1 MQIAT
6 ACIRRPVMTT
16 LVMLSFVMVGFF
28 GYRQLPVAALPRVDF
43 PTISVSAQLPGASPE
58 TMASSVASVLERQFS
73 TIAGITSMTS
83 TSTQGNSSIVL
94 QFDLGRDIDGAALDV
109 QSALSIAQRRL
120 PDEMTTPPSYRKVN
134 PADSPILFLA
144 LSSESVPLST
154 VDEYAETLIA
164 QQISML
170 PGVAQV
176 QVYGAQKYAVRVQ
189 ADLHA
194 LAARGLTLGD
204 LQTAIANANSN
215 SPVGNLDGPSRNYTL
230 QATGPMRK
238 AVDFM
243 PVVVTYA
250 GGNPVRIEDVATVID
265 SVENSKVASWF
276 QGRRAI
282 ILAVQRQPD
291 ANTVEVVDK
300 IRATLPVLRAGVP
313 PSVAIDV
320 LNDKSVS
327 IRDSVRDVQYTLM
340 MAIALVVLVI
350 FIFLRSATAT
360 LIPALALP
368 VSLIGTFG
376 GMYLFGFSIDN
387 LSLLAITLSVGFVVD
402 DAIVMLENIV
412 RHVEAGM
419 RPFEAALKGAQE
431 IGFTIVSMTISL
443 CAVFIPVLFMG
454 GVVGRVFHEFG
465 VTISMTILI
474 SGIVSLTLTPMLCSR
489 LLRPIQHGQKHGR
502 FFRASEAV
510 FEAAHRGYG
519 RTLRKVVARPGLW
532 MIVTVLTIAATL
544 YLYRI
549 IPKGFFPIEDTGLI
563 FASTEGPQDVSF
575 DAMVARQKAIAD
587 IVQRDPYVDYVM
599 STVGAGGLSNTTNS
613 GRMFIALKPR
623 DQRDLSSNEV
633 IQRLRREVGRVPGI
647 NAFFQNVQNLNI
659 GGRPSKSQYQYTIQG
674 PDFAEVERYA
684 PILERKIAAISG
696 AQDVTSD
703 LQMQARHLIVDIDRE
718 RASELGIDVEGVR
731 SLLYSAFGT
740 RQVSTIYT
748 SNNDYEVILEAA
760 PRYQSSPAALDQLH
774 VRTAS
779 GSTVPLDT
787 IAQYPAGG
795 GAAGGQSPG
804 PDAGRHHLLQSGAGG
819 GARHRRRRNRQGGA
833 GDRPAERR
841 RHRLPGGGP
850 GLPGVPEGPGAAA
863 PGGGSGH
870 LRRAR
875 HPLRELHP
883 PDHDLVGPAFRRH
896 RRPAHPD
903 ADRQRLE
910 RHRDDRHRH
919 AGRHRE
925 EECDHDDRL
934 RPRAAAR
941 RGPAGG
947 AGDRRGVPGP
957 VPAHHDDDDGG
968 HPRNAA
974 HRHRGR
980 CRLGAASP
988 AGPRRGRR
996 APALPAPDALHH
1008 ARRLCLPRPPGRPP
1022 AASSGRAAGGGPGDA
1037 GRVGTAPGSANRRAI
1052 ASVFHAAPL
1061 RQRGGASAPPHV
1073 CH

>member
-6 ACIRRPVMTT
+6 TCIRRPVMTT
-16 LVMLSFVMVGFF
+16 LVMLSFVAAGFF
-28 GYRQLPVAALPRVDF
+28 GYRQLPVAALPQVDF
-43 PTISVSAQLPGASPE
+43 PTISVSAKLPGASPE
-58 TMASSVASVLERQFS
+58 TMASSVASVLERQFA
-73 TIAGITSMTS
+73 TIAGIDSITS
-83 TSTQGNSSIVL
+83 TSTQGSSSIVL
-94 QFDLGRDIDGAALDV
+94 QFDLGRNIDGAALDV

-120 PDEMTTPPSYRKVN
+120 PDEMTTPPSFRKVN
-134 PADSPILFLA
+134 PADSPILYLA
-144 LSSESVPLST
+144 LSSDSVPLST

-170 PGVAQV
+170 SGVAQV

-194 LAARGLTLGD
+194 LAARGLTLSD

-215 SPVGNLDGPSRNYTL
+215 SPVGNLDGPSRNYTI

-276 QGRRAI
+276 QGKRAI

-291 ANTVEVVDK
+291 ANTVAVVDR
-300 IRATLPVLRAGVP
+300 IRAALPVLRAGVP
-313 PSVAIDV
+313 PSVAVDV

-327 IRDSVRDVQYTLM
+327 IRDSVHDVEVTLM
-340 MAIALVVLVI
+340 ISIALVILVI
-350 FIFLRSATAT
+350 FIFLRNVTAT
-360 LIPALALP
+360 IIPALALP

-489 LLRPIQHGQKHGR
+489 LLRPIRRGETHGR

-519 RTLRKVVARPGLW
+519 WTLRRVVARPGIW
-532 MIVTVLTIAATL
+532 VVVTLLTIAGTL

-549 IPKGFFPIEDTGLI
+549 IPKGFFPEEDTGLI
-563 FASTEGPQDVSF
+563 FATTEGPQDISF
-575 DAMVARQKAIAD
+575 EAMVARQKIVGD

-613 GRMFIALKPR
+613 GRLFIALKPR
-623 DQRDLSSNEV
+623 DERNLSSSQV
-633 IQRLRREVGRVPGI
+633 IQRLRGEVGQVPGI
-647 NAFFQNVQNLNI
+647 NAFFRNVQNLNI
-659 GGRPSKSQYQYTIQG
+659 GGRPSKSEYQFTIQG
-674 PDFAEVERYA
+674 PDFAEVERFA
-684 PILERKIAAISG
+684 PILESRISKIRG

-703 LQMQARHLIVDIDRE
+703 LQMQARHLVVDINRE
-718 RASELGIDVEGVR
+718 RASELGIDVEQVR

-748 SNNDYEVILEAA
+748 SSNDYEVILEAA
-760 PRYQSSPAALDQLH
+760 PRFQSSPAALDQLH

-779 GSTVPLDT
+779 GSTVSLDT
-787 IAQYPAGG
+787 IAQYRQVAGPLAVSHQGQMPAVTISFNLAPGVALG
-795 GAAGGQSPG
+795 TVVDAIDQAEREISLPTDVVTGFQGAAQVFQESLKGQGLLLMAAVLVIYVVLGILYESFIHPITILSG
-804 PDAGRHHLLQSGAGG
+804 LPSAGIGALLTLMLTGNDLSVIAMIGIVMLVGIVKKNSIMMIDFAL
-819 GARHRRRRNRQGGA
+819 
-833 GDRPAERR
+833 ERR
-841 RHRLPGGGP
+841 RVG
-850 GLPGVPEGPGAAA
+850 GLPPAQAIVEACMIRFRPIMMTTMAAIFGTLPIAIGVGA
-863 PGGGSGH
+863 GSE
-870 LRRAR
+870 LRR
-875 HPLRELHP
+875 PLGLAV
-883 PDHDLVGPAFRRH
+883 VGGLLLSQLLTLYITPVVYVCLDRLGDRLMH
-896 RRPAHPD
+896 RRAT
-903 ADRQRLE
+903 
-910 RHRDDRHRH
+910 
-919 AGRHRE
+919 
-925 EECDHDDRL
+925 
-934 RPRAAAR
+934 
-941 RGPAGG
+941 
-947 AGDRRGVPGP
+947 
-957 VPAHHDDDDGG
+957 
-968 HPRNAA
+968 
-974 HRHRGR
+974 
-980 CRLGAASP
+980 
-988 AGPRRGRR
+988 
-996 APALPAPDALHH
+996 LPAVGE
-1008 ARRLCLPRPPGRPP
+1008 RTP
-1022 AASSGRAAGGGPGDA
+1022 AE
-1037 GRVGTAPGSANRRAI
+1037 
-1052 ASVFHAAPL
+1052 
-1061 RQRGGASAPPHV
+1061 
-1073 CH
+1073 